1 MVHFNYTMC
10 YSLLYY
16 SPVIP
21 LFRLPLGE
29 AKREKDLMLKAG
41 AGEMSP
47 FREQNPSGHN
57 TVCCLCATLR

>member
-29 AKREKDLMLKAG
+29 AKREKDLDAEGRSWGNEPL
-41 AGEMSP
+41 S
-47 FREQNPSGHN
+47 
-57 TVCCLCATLR
+57 